1 MEINKINYI
10 SLGPNCFTAANLN
23 MLNLR
28 KCALPFDWLLTPPE
42 KGLRYIIN
50 NIKNNWSLFLYDVK
64 KNNYGVY
71 YAKNYPDTSFPHV
84 KNFTENK
91 HEFSDLINDIFCEN
105 KDYTIDTQLN
115 KFRRRCIRFSN
126 IINNTNI
133 KNIYFY
139 NITPIIF
146 KNKNKFNTIIKDI
159 KEFVSYSKT
168 PYKFILYMIIENK
181 EKFKNIQNK
190 INDSIYFTLYYVD
203 RTKNSDFGNCND
215 FQSMIDIILER
226 KK

>member
-28 KCALPFDWLLTPPE
+28 KGALPFDWLSTPHE

-50 NIKNNWSLFLYDVK
+50 NIKNNWRFFLYNIK
-64 KNNYGVY
+64 KNKDNIYH
-71 YAKNYPDTSFPHV
+71 AEKYPDTLFPHV
-84 KNFTENK
+84 KNFAKNE
-91 HEFSDLINDIFCEN
+91 HEFSHLINYNFCEHKN
-105 KDYTIDTQLN
+105 SIKTTQLD
-115 KFRRRCIRFSN
+115 KFRRRCVRFSN
-126 IINNTNI
+126 IINNINI

-146 KNKNKFNTIIKDI
+146 KNKHKFNTIIEDI
-159 KEFVSYSKT
+159 KELLSYSKT
-168 PYKFILYMIIENK
+168 PYKFILYMIIEDK

-190 INDSIYFTLYYVD
+190 INDFIFFTLYYVD
-203 RTKNSDFGNCND
+203 RAKNSDFGNCDD
-215 FQSMIDIILER
+215 FQKMIDNVIAYL
-226 KK
+226 